1 MLRDS
6 LNRLAKDS
14 SFCTWDWLECWWR
27 HYGVG
32 NSNQRQLFVLTV
44 CNPSLRIIGIAPW
57 YLENSLWLGRTIRFL
72 GDGEGCSEY
81 VSILAEPT
89 NEDTVVAALFQWL
102 T

>member
-1 MLRDS
+1 M
-6 LNRLAKDS
+6 
-14 SFCTWDWLECWWR
+14 
-27 HYGVG
+27 VG
-32 NSNQRQLFVLTV
+32 
-44 CNPSLRIIGIAPW
+44 
-57 YLENSLWLGRTIRFL
+57 ENDPIL